1 MKFTWSFGH
10 EQPKPVPGW
19 RHPHPNH
26 EKNHNS
32 CSLFSQSFQNGCH
45 GRTSSFSTQTD
56 VDGCWDLE
64 KRPLPQHHVGRY
76 YPPYPFHGSFKIPR
90 SGIGI
95 CQIINSQVSIYSAG
109 LFWLFHLQAGTYPLC
124 NLIHSK
130 QYYLIRHYS
139 LTLVSNIYISKMK
152 DTYKQFEPALLVES
166 YPIIETIYKFLY
178 RQSLTTPITLS
189 WFQNL

>member
-32 CSLFSQSFQNGCH
+32 CSFFSQSFQNGCH

-90 SGIGI
+90 SGIEI

-109 LFWLFHLQAGTYPLC
+109 LFWFVSFTSWYIPIMQSNPFKAILSHKALFFNFGFKH
-124 NLIHSK
+124 
-130 QYYLIRHYS
+130 
-139 LTLVSNIYISKMK
+139 IYIK
-152 DTYKQFEPALLVES
+152 DEGY
-166 YPIIETIYKFLY
+166 I
-178 RQSLTTPITLS
+178 
-189 WFQNL
+189 